1 MAEQERRLPLDE
13 DVCERLHDAGE
24 ALREIREGRAVGCM
38 PCLYGRAAVE
48 AVFSFFARV
57 LVLIPPWISLAV
69 FFSVIVVLGILG
81 SGFHFARLETD
92 EEELWVESGGRLRQ
106 EIEYTERYLPP
117 GRAPTNE
124 ILIQVLR
131 RGDLQAS
138 LRDHLVLL
146 RRVKDIRVE
155 RNGR

>member
-1 MAEQERRLPLDE
+1 MAEQERRSDE

-24 ALREIREGRAVGCM
+24 ALREIREGRAVGCE

-48 AVFSFFARV
+48 AVFSLFARV
-57 LVLIPPWISLAV
+57 LVLKPPWISLAV

-81 SGFHFARLETD
+81 IGFHFARLETD

-124 ILIQVLR
+124 IFIQVLR
-131 RGDLQAS
+131 RGDLRAS
-138 LRDHLVLL
+138 LRDHLALL